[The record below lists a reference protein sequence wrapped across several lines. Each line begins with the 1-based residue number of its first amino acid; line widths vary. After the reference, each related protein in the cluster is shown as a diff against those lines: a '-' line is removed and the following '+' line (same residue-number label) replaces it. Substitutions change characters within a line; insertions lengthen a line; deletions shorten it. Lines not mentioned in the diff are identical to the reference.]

1 MRKATI
7 SDVAQHAKV
16 SKSTVSQYLNGRYDY
31 MGLNTK
37 ERIEASIKE
46 LDFQANVVARSL
58 KMKQTSTIGVIVAN
72 ILHTFSTQ
80 IIRAIEDVCNENKF
94 HIIVCNADDNPEKE
108 KDYINMLRAKQVD
121 GLIIFPTG
129 GNLDLYAE
137 MEKQKFPL
145 VFIDRI
151 VEGLTADTLLLDNTH
166 AMELAVN
173 HLVER
178 GHSRIGII
186 TTSLIRNVTPR
197 VERISGFVNAMKK
210 QGLDVDSEWIKGLE
224 LNDIQKGLANMLK
237 LKNPP
242 TAIIAGNDLTTMEIL
257 HYTVKNNINIPD
269 ELALIGVDDLAF
281 AEIFTPSLSTISQ
294 PAFEM
299 GKKAATILL
308 NKVLKNS
315 EDKPNIYRFEGKL
328 ITRSST

>member
-1 MRKATI
+1 MKKITI
-7 SDVAQHAKV
+7 TDVAQHANV
-16 SKSTVSQYLNGRYDY
+16 SKSTVSQFLNGRYDY
-31 MGLNTK
+31 MGSNTK
-37 ERIEASIKE
+37 KRIEASIKE
-46 LDFQANVVARSL
+46 LGFQANFVARSL

-80 IIRAIEDVCNENKF
+80 IIRAIEDACNKNNF
-94 HIIVCNADDNPEKE
+94 HIIVCNADDDPGKE

-129 GNLDLYAE
+129 GNFDLYAE

-151 VEGLTADTLLLDNTH
+151 VEGLTVDTVLLDNKH

-173 HLVER
+173 HLTER
-178 GHSRIGII
+178 GHERIGII

-197 VERISGFVNAMKK
+197 VERIAGFVNAMNKN
-210 QGLDVDSEWIKGLE
+210 GLAVDNEWVKGLE
-224 LNDIQKGLANMLK
+224 LSVIQKGLANMLS

-242 TAIIAGNDLTTMEIL
+242 TAIIAGNDLSMMEIL

-269 ELALIGVDDLAF
+269 DLALISVDELAF
-281 AEIFTPSLSTISQ
+281 ADIFTPSLSNISQ

-299 GKKAATILL
+299 GKTAAMILL
-308 NKVLKNS
+308 KRILESS
-315 EDKPNIYRFEGKL
+315 EGKTGIIKFEGKL
-328 ITRSST
+328 IARNST